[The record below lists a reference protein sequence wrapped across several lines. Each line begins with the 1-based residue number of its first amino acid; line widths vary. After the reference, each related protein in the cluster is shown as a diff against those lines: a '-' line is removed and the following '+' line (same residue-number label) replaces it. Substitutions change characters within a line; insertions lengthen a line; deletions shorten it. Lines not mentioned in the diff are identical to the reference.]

1 VSSLKS
7 IVVVVLLGTLSV
19 GVYWKMNGGPEPEPP
34 EGIADSWGTPPTIEM
49 SGVASTDPASHLATE
64 VPATGVPPV
73 GGVAAWPPDAAA
85 NLPPT
90 AGTPPPWGDPPTG
103 LGTAAPPWRGS
114 ANGLSSAAAPATENM
129 PPTPYTSPGGMA
141 ATVPATP
148 TGPPLNAPVASGPG
162 APLGQ
167 VPAAGADPAATPTAI
182 LAAKQATYREAR
194 TAAQQALDR
203 GALSEALLL
212 LSPWYSDLSLP
223 PADRQE
229 LDLLLSNLAGTVI
242 YSTDYHM
249 EPPYV
254 VQAGETLQT
263 IANKYQIPDEL
274 LARINGID
282 AAAPLQPGQQL
293 KVVRGPFAA
302 SISLHDH
309 TLTLHVGGYYAGR
322 FEVGIGSERQ
332 NVEGTWLVKHKLINP
347 TYYGRDRVIDA
358 DDPSNPLGEYWI
370 GLANATTQATVE
382 PFGIH
387 GTYDLESIHRD
398 DPRGYIRLKPDDAR
412 DMYDILSIGSKV
424 VVLR

>member
-1 VSSLKS
+1 
-7 IVVVVLLGTLSV
+7 
-19 GVYWKMNGGPEPEPP
+19 
-34 EGIADSWGTPPTIEM
+34 
-49 SGVASTDPASHLATE
+49 
-64 VPATGVPPV
+64 
-73 GGVAAWPPDAAA
+73 
-85 NLPPT
+85 
-90 AGTPPPWGDPPTG
+90 
-103 LGTAAPPWRGS
+103 
-114 ANGLSSAAAPATENM
+114 
-129 PPTPYTSPGGMA
+129 
-141 ATVPATP
+141 
-148 TGPPLNAPVASGPG
+148 
-162 APLGQ
+162 
-167 VPAAGADPAATPTAI
+167 
-182 LAAKQATYREAR
+182 LAAKQATYSEAR
-194 TAAQQALDR
+194 AAAQQALDR

-212 LSPWYSDLSLP
+212 LSSCYSDSSLP

-229 LDLLLSNLAGTVI
+229 LDRLLSNLAGTVI

-263 IANKYQIPDEL
+263 IANQYQVPDEL

-293 KVVRGPFAA
+293 KVVRGPFTA
-302 SISLHDH
+302 SISLRDH

-332 NVEGTWLVKHKLINP
+332 NAEGTWLVKHKLINP

-370 GLANATTQATVE
+370 GLASATTQTTVE

-387 GTYDLESIHRD
+387 GTYAPESIHRD

-424 VVLR
+424 VVRR